1 MYPTTALYDAAI
13 YAPARTIV
21 GRVTFV
27 IIDITAAGDI
37 LSIITSDELA
47 ISDKSQ
53 LANGVRSATFNL
65 ATWEEDRFR
74 LDGSFSFPDDTD
86 NGEVGY
92 ISDDL
97 CNADGDFSPSIDITF
112 VFNNPHSSVGI
123 TITFDNFNDE
133 YAVDFT
139 VTAYDEFDV
148 VIDTV
153 SVTENDQTIVPVLG
167 QLADYEKIE
176 IEITKWSHGNRRAR
190 VIEVDFGIVEVY
202 TDNELISM
210 ELTEEA
216 DPITA
221 ILPASEFDFT
231 VDNSDKRFNILNPT
245 GFYEFL
251 QEQQPIVAELG
262 LDIGGGVIEWIPVG
276 EYLLREWISDEGSL
290 TASFTGRTNLS
301 IMNNFFYEQLTI
313 DAKSLKALAIQIFTQ
328 CGITNYDVDDALD
341 SISTNSLAK
350 RTTCRNLLQMIAIAG
365 KSNVFV
371 SRDNVI
377 TLQQIANP
385 LGTTDDQITFD
396 NIYREPKVTLEP
408 IVKSVEVSYWTDID
422 TAVIE
427 TVNSGVTNG
436 ETLKLEGNT
445 LINTEAR
452 AQDVA
457 NWIIAQK
464 NYRAKY
470 RINWRGNPAHEL
482 TDIIDIENSFGAGKK
497 AFITKRT
504 MTYVG
509 YLRGQTEAHG
519 EVN

>member
-1 MYPTTALYDAAI
+1 MYPTSTLYNDAI
-13 YAPARTIV
+13 YAPARTIT

-27 IIDITAAGDI
+27 IVDITAAGDI
-37 LSIITSDELA
+37 DSITTSDELD

-53 LANGVRSATFNL
+53 LVNGVRSATFNL

-74 LDGSFSFPDDTD
+74 LDGTFSFPDDTFVN

-97 CNADGDFSPSIDITF
+97 CDADGDFASSIDIEF
-112 VFNNPHSSVGI
+112 VFNNPHSSVGV
-123 TITFDNFNDE
+123 TITFDNFNNE
-133 YAVDFT
+133 YAVDFDVFAFDGDDVLIDSVN
-139 VTAYDEFDV
+139 VTD
-148 VIDTV
+148 
-153 SVTENDQTIVPVLG
+153 NDQTIVPVLG
-167 QLADYEKIE
+167 QLADYEKIV
-176 IEITKWSHGNRRAR
+176 IEVHKWSHGNRRAR
-190 VIEVDFGIVEVY
+190 VIEVDFGIIEVY
-202 TDNELISM
+202 TDNQLITM
-210 ELTEEA
+210 ELNEEA
-216 DPITA
+216 DVITA
-221 ILPASEFDFT
+221 TLPAAEFNFS
-231 VDNSDKRFNILNPT
+231 VDNTDKRFNILNPT
-245 GFYEFL
+245 GFYAFL

-301 IMNNFFYEQLTI
+301 LMNNFFYERLTN
-313 DAKSLKALAIQIFTQ
+313 DVKSLKALAIQIFAQ
-328 CGITNYDVDDALD
+328 CGITNYSVPDALD

-365 KSNVFV
+365 ECNIFV
-371 SRDNVI
+371 TRDNII
-377 TLQQIANP
+377 TLKQISVA
-385 LGTTDDQITFD
+385 TADDQITFD

-408 IVKSVEVSYWTDID
+408 IVKQVEVSYWTDID

-427 TVNSGVTNG
+427 TVAGADTG

-445 LINTEAR
+445 LINTQAR
-452 AQDVA
+452 AQAVA
-457 NWIIAQK
+457 SWIIAQK

-470 RINWRGNPAHEL
+470 RINWRDNMAHEL
-482 TDIIDIENSFGAGKK
+482 TDVVDIENSFGADKK

-504 MTYVG
+504 MTYAG

-519 EVN
+519 EVS